1 MYEIEIQDNSRANV
15 YTIETNVSP
24 IQAING
30 KTGNVTIGKTD
41 IGLTNVDNTADID
54 KPISRAVLSALEELE
69 RKILAISQSFENDN
83 DVDFDV
89 PLPAGIDQIRISYP
103 QALNKMPSSI
113 YCYIKNNNDDV
124 IYENSVSEITLTD
137 FLIEFSDFLSS
148 SSYILNVRVSF

>member
-1 MYEIEIQDNSRANV
+1 MYEIEIQDNSRADV
-15 YTIETNVSP
+15 YTVETNFAP

-30 KTGNVTIGKTD
+30 KTGNVIIGKTD
-41 IGLTNVDNTADID
+41 IGLTNVDNTADVD
-54 KPISRAVLSALEELE
+54 KPISRAVSSALEELE
-69 RKILAISQSFENDN
+69 RKILQISQLLEDEN

-89 PLPAGIDQIRISYP
+89 ALPGGVDQLRISYP
-103 QALNKMPSSI
+103 QTLNKMPSSI

-148 SSYILNVRVSF
+148 NSYILNVRVSF